1 MSADP
6 PVIGVC
12 GPSGSGKTLLIQQL
26 VPRLIARGL
35 RVGVVKHSTRRIEA
49 DRPGKDTDRIFQA
62 GADVL
67 AAGPGESFARFHADE
82 MPLAESLRRLS
93 GQCDL
98 VLVEGNRDAT
108 IPKIWVTQDAADD
121 YGRPEEELL
130 VLPKGA
136 DSWHVALDVV
146 WRTVERAHAAL
157 PVLAAVLIGGSSSRM
172 GRPKHLLER
181 PGALS
186 HLERLPDA
194 QDAEGPLGGLL
205 SALRWQQR
213 ARWIVMA
220 CDLPMATPQ
229 AVAWLLEQ
237 VRPGLDAV
245 MPAVRGQG
253 GCEPLFAIYEPTALW
268 HAELAAA
275 RGEFSLHSAF
285 RPARVLSPQPPPAL
299 QPAWT
304 NVNTPDDWRRISRRI
319 ERGSM

>member
-1 MSADP
+1 
-6 PVIGVC
+6 
-12 GPSGSGKTLLIQQL
+12 
-26 VPRLIARGL
+26 
-35 RVGVVKHSTRRIEA
+35 
-49 DRPGKDTDRIFQA
+49 
-62 GADVL
+62 
-67 AAGPGESFARFHADE
+67 
-82 MPLAESLRRLS
+82 
-93 GQCDL
+93 

-181 PGALS
+181 NGHTLVECLATAVAAHAAQVLLVGRGEVPGALS

-237 VRPGLDAV
+237 VRPGLAAV
-245 MPAVRGQG
+245 MPAVPGQT
-253 GCEPLFAIYEPTALW
+253 GCQPVFAIYEPTALW

-285 RPARVLSPQPPPAL
+285 RPARVLRPQPPPAL